1 MATIKRSTRPIRKKV
16 VPKKPLP
23 TKKEIVVKYIQFS
36 KRITAFVL
44 IFWAVYRSAQLAVG
58 VIEPS
63 IADALVKLSSGIDTV
78 AIAFGIAYTGNSVCE
93 KFANVH
99 KEVQKYMYSTTDSVE
114 SSVTKG
120 ESEDEIEKEE
130 ESDNG

>member
-58 VIEPS
+58 GIEPS

-78 AIAFGIAYTGNSVCE
+78 AIAFGIAYSANSVCE
-93 KFANVH
+93 KYIN
-99 KEVQKYMYSTTDSVE
+99 VQKEIQKMMYVNVDDSSKDDDSNKTSE
-114 SSVTKG
+114 
-120 ESEDEIEKEE
+120 ESEEE
-130 ESDNG
+130 NENG